1 VTKKATGYIVCALLI
16 FSAILLGI
24 LVPGGPVETRNFSHI
39 NPLILGAFNTFLTC
53 LGLISLLLVYFIIK
67 RKKAAFIVATLC
79 GVSYF
84 LVYALDLAKIFP
96 VSPDRM
102 PPALL
107 IIEIV
112 GALVSLPLMFFSIQ
126 LARETH
132 NGNSHDVKAV
142 PLNKKLV
149 FLIILMILVG
159 IGIIIFATNA
169 AMQR

>member
-1 VTKKATGYIVCALLI
+1 MTKKATGYVVSALLI
-16 FSAILLGI
+16 LSAILLGI

-39 NPLILGAFNTFLTC
+39 NPLILGAFNAFLTC
-53 LGLISLLLVYFIIK
+53 LGLISILLVYIIIK
-67 RKKAAFIVATLC
+67 GKRGAFIVAALC

-132 NGNSHDVKAV
+132 NGSTNDVSAV
-142 PLNKKLV
+142 LLNKKLV
-149 FLIILMILVG
+149 FLIIVMILVG

-169 AMQR
+169 AMQK